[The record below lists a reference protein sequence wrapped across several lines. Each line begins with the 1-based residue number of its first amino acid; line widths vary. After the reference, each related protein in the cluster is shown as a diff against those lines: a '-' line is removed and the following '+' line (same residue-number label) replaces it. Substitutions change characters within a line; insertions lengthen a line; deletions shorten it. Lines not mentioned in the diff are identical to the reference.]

1 MGLFGEGLVDK
12 RVWVIKTHYPE
23 RYGKTK
29 FYAERC
35 VLLVRSPLDC
45 ITSLFNM
52 VCSGTHDLSIED
64 ADFTRFPNHWAEFIQ
79 QEISVWKDFH
89 DFWLKAKIPV
99 HVIRY
104 EDVVLAP
111 RPTLCELFKFI
122 LNVNTL
128 EGTRIE
134 KYVELACKEKAP
146 EVYKPR
152 KGRVNNN
159 VAKFKS
165 EHLEYM
171 YNYAKDLIDRFGYT
185 SLFQTRQSENASGVI
200 STTAVAKSELV
211 SPIGD
216 NSNIRAYNATS
227 REKSIYNMFE
237 SDEVTSVM
245 INYPALLLRKKSA
258 LYPEGRTSYR
268 FKNALRRQVT
278 VHGVS
283 MFAPKKKKMKR
294 PAVPNEL
301 DLPETDEPATEKA
314 AREQSATSEDPSAG
328 LI

>member
-1 MGLFGEGLVDK
+1 MLMGLFGEGLVDK

-35 VLLVRSPLDC
+35 ILLVRSPLDC

-64 ADFTRFPNHWAEFIQ
+64 ADFNRFPNHWAEFIQ

-104 EDVVLAP
+104 EDIVLAP
-111 RPTLCELFKFI
+111 KPTLLELFKFV

-134 KYVELACKEKAP
+134 RYVDLACQERAP

-152 KGRVNNN
+152 KGKVNNN
-159 VAKFKS
+159 VAKFKP

-171 YNYAKDLIDRFGYT
+171 YNYARDLIDRFGYT
-185 SLFQTRQSENASGVI
+185 QLFALNQEANAVGV
-200 STTAVAKSELV
+200 V
-211 SPIGD
+211 
-216 NSNIRAYNATS
+216 
-227 REKSIYNMFE
+227 
-237 SDEVTSVM
+237 
-245 INYPALLLRKKSA
+245 
-258 LYPEGRTSYR
+258 
-268 FKNALRRQVT
+268 
-278 VHGVS
+278 
-283 MFAPKKKKMKR
+283 
-294 PAVPNEL
+294 
-301 DLPETDEPATEKA
+301 
-314 AREQSATSEDPSAG
+314 
-328 LI
+328 

>member
-1 MGLFGEGLVDK
+1 MLMGLFGEGLVDK

-35 VLLVRSPLDC
+35 ILLVRSPLDC

-64 ADFTRFPNHWAEFIQ
+64 ADFNRFPNHWAEFIQ

-104 EDVVLAP
+104 EDIVLAP
-111 RPTLCELFKFI
+111 KPTLIELFKFV

-134 KYVELACKEKAP
+134 QYVELACREKAP

-152 KGRVNNN
+152 KGKVNNN
-159 VAKFKS
+159 VAKFKP

-171 YNYAKDLIDRFGYT
+171 YNYARDLIDRFGYT
-185 SLFQTRQSENASGVI
+185 QLFTLNQEVNAVGV
-200 STTAVAKSELV
+200 V
-211 SPIGD
+211 
-216 NSNIRAYNATS
+216 
-227 REKSIYNMFE
+227 
-237 SDEVTSVM
+237 
-245 INYPALLLRKKSA
+245 
-258 LYPEGRTSYR
+258 
-268 FKNALRRQVT
+268 
-278 VHGVS
+278 
-283 MFAPKKKKMKR
+283 
-294 PAVPNEL
+294 
-301 DLPETDEPATEKA
+301 
-314 AREQSATSEDPSAG
+314 
-328 LI
+328 